1 MTSPRHYLSR
11 MLLFLIA
18 VAVAIG
24 VLAPH
29 LYDAFL
35 ANPALN
41 GLIVGVMFLGIIY
54 IFRQVFMLTREVRW
68 IESIRTG
75 RPGISVQARPILL
88 APMAAMLGERTQR
101 FSLTAPAMRSLLD
114 GVRKHQV
121 KAWRDSFIKRLRA
134 AQRAARRQ

>member
-1 MTSPRHYLSR
+1 MTSPRQYLSR

-54 IFRQVFMLTREVRW
+54 IFFTCK
-68 IESIRTG
+68 I
-75 RPGISVQARPILL
+75 
-88 APMAAMLGERTQR
+88 
-101 FSLTAPAMRSLLD
+101 SLL
-114 GVRKHQV
+114 RTNTIC
-121 KAWRDSFIKRLRA
+121 FF
-134 AQRAARRQ
+134 